1 MCAPRIQNEQ
11 RTRATPS
18 PLGGEGR
25 GGGGLDLRRAVPQPQ
40 LRTIQVPLRTWAA
53 RAGILD
59 AADVPAAPA
68 VPIWPTGADY
78 PIVKSPVSFAATGQ
92 PMVLVS
98 MQRREFI
105 KRFGGAVVDGAPSGV
120 AGVARKNP
128 RNGFV
133 VKNHTHPTRLGRQ
146 GCFR

>member
-11 RTRATPS
+11 RTRSTPS
-18 PLGGEGR
+18 PLVGEGR

-78 PIVKSPVSFAATGQ
+78 PIVESPVSLAATGQ

-98 MQRREFI
+98 IQRRDFI
-105 KRFGGAVVDGAPSGV
+105 KLFAGAAGALAPW
-120 AGVARKNP
+120 AGRRRNRKKHQIGFLGKDPAR
-128 RNGFV
+128 
-133 VKNHTHPTRLGRQ
+133 H
-146 GCFR
+146 